1 MRPNTSRTSPDTL
14 VWVSGATAGLGSG
27 FAPTCPYDDAR
38 IINLSRSVHPVLEN
52 VRLDLTDPS
61 SWDDVAQHFDD
72 ELAAFT
78 GRRVVFMHNAFCS
91 VPPSFVGEGHRA
103 EHLREHTAN
112 FAGALA
118 VGEAFVDAVLCHRPH
133 LETGLVMMSS
143 AAARIPWEG
152 RAAYCAAKAGVEHW
166 VRVVRRE
173 RRLRG
178 TGPWV
183 VAVRPGFV
191 DSPGT
196 RADALAPAEDYPI
209 GPMIA
214 RSFDTM
220 DGVLTPTE
228 AARDIWAAL
237 PDGGPGESVLLFG
250 APPDGART
258 VSKV

>member
-1 MRPNTSRTSPDTL
+1 MTDTL
-14 VWVSGATAGLGSG
+14 VWISGATAGLGSG
-27 FAPTCPYDDAR
+27 FAPTCPYADTR
-38 IINLSRSVHPVLEN
+38 FVNLSRSEHPDMEN
-52 VRLDLTDPS
+52 RRLDLTDPAT
-61 SWDDVAQHFDD
+61 WDEVARHFDE
-72 ELAAFT
+72 ELAVFS
-78 GRRVVFMHNAFCS
+78 GRRVLFVHNAFFS
-91 VPPSFVGEGHRA
+91 VPPSFAGEGRRA
-103 EHLREHTAN
+103 EHIVEHTAN

-118 VGEAFVDAVLCHRPH
+118 VGEAFVESVVRHRPGI
-133 LETGLVMMSS
+133 EAGLVMISS

-173 RRLRG
+173 RRARG

-196 RADALAPAEDYPI
+196 RADAVAPVEDYPI

-214 RSFDTM
+214 RSFETM
-220 DGVLTPTE
+220 DGILTPEE

-250 APPDGART
+250 APPEGARAAT
-258 VSKV
+258 KL